1 MSNQNVNITAKNVSG
16 KCDLK
21 CSYSFKYSE
30 SNSSAKNNGVMISIT
45 YDSSSTPPVLHN
57 EEKYVVDD
65 IVIVSPSIHLFN
77 GSPAPGEI
85 IITHNPVKGGN
96 NLKVCI
102 PFKSSTESSTASQ
115 LVTDIISKVSTNAP
129 SDGDSTNLNI
139 SGFNLQNIMPRKPYF
154 YYTSEST
161 NWIVYGELESI
172 PLSSSTIITLQQI
185 IKPFPISMPKA
196 DLFYNAKGPIS
207 GLQLGDGIY
216 ISCQPTGS
224 SKDTTQVEYDKTP
237 SSTTIDFSNMTNNP
251 TFQYVLY
258 IFIGCLL
265 FIAIFYGI
273 NTFFKYLSQDAP
285 KLSLFSK

>member
-1 MSNQNVNITAKNVSG
+1 MSNQNINITAKNISG

-30 SNSSAKNNGVMISIT
+30 SNSTAKNNGVMITIS
-45 YDSSSTPPVLHN
+45 YDSSATPPVLHN
-57 EEKYVVDD
+57 QEKYVVDD

-77 GSPAPGEI
+77 GANAPGEI

-102 PFKSSTESSTASQ
+102 PFKSSTESSNASQ
-115 LVTDIISKVSTNAP
+115 LVTDIISKVATNAP

-139 SGFNLQNIMPRKPYF
+139 SGFTLQNIVPRKPYF

-172 PLSSSTIITLQQI
+172 SLSASTISTLQQI
-185 IKPFPISMPKA
+185 IKPFPIPMPKA

-207 GLQLGDGIY
+207 GLQIGDGLY

-224 SKDTTQVEYDKTP
+224 SSDKVQVEYDKTP
-237 SSTTIDFSNMTNNP
+237 SSTTIDFSNMMNSP
-251 TFQYVLY
+251 TFQYLIY
-258 IFIGCLL
+258 IIIGCLL
-265 FIAIFYGI
+265 FVAIFYGI
-273 NTFFKYLSQDAP
+273 HSFFKYLTSDAP
-285 KLSLFSK
+285 KINAFL